1 LDLLTRIAKDP
12 AGFARANGLNEA
24 QLAQQLNVSPETL
37 QTLNISPSTVSALAN
52 LFTKLDPTTV
62 NQLASGTVNPQIVTT
77 VLSLLNSVNPQ
88 ALSGLSN
95 IDPRALSVL
104 ANAASTLDPKI
115 VDAFGNILAVSDP
128 NGLGSLAGDK
138 NSLALLTLLFG
149 VSLRTDPTQFR
160 QLSAL
165 NNLNPGFQFVIDGIS
180 SVVQAF
186 DPRTVAFVNQVND
199 NFSPELLAA
208 LSGITAA
215 ISQPQV
221 QAVLTEASKD
231 PQLIANVVGVAALLI
246 PGLAQVIVPE
256 AFEANPN
263 AQNIALVALLV
274 TALGRLNG
282 IDLTGLNG

>member
-1 LDLLTRIAKDP
+1 
-12 AGFARANGLNEA
+12 
-24 QLAQQLNVSPETL
+24 
-37 QTLNISPSTVSALAN
+37 
-52 LFTKLDPTTV
+52 
-62 NQLASGTVNPQIVTT
+62 
-77 VLSLLNSVNPQ
+77 
-88 ALSGLSN
+88 
-95 IDPRALSVL
+95 
-104 ANAASTLDPKI
+104 
-115 VDAFGNILAVSDP
+115 
-128 NGLGSLAGDK
+128 
-138 NSLALLTLLFG
+138 LLFG